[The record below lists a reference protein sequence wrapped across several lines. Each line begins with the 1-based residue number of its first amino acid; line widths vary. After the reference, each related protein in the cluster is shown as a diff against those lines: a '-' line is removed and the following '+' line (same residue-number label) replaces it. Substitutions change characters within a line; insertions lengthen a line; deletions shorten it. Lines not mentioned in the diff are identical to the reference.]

1 MTALPAAHDVTSIA
15 VLGFGVMG
23 HTWTTALL
31 AGGLDVSVYEA
42 NAQNVENNTQR
53 VRKYLER
60 MAEKGTLEGGAER
73 AMQRLQFVESE
84 EALARCGAQVLLEAI
99 FEDLDLKC
107 AMFERFGAWLPPET
121 LAWSNTSCLD
131 VEKMALASGRP
142 DRFVGTHGMNPV
154 HLMKGVEIVRHPQLA
169 EQALECTIGVMQRI
183 GKAPFV
189 TDNVP
194 GFIVNNGLIPW
205 MIHYYLML
213 ERGQA
218 TTQDID
224 TALRT
229 SLGHPQGIFMLHDY
243 VGTNTMVLVSEALYE
258 ATLDP
263 RYKLPQF
270 IYGMRDAGHMGF
282 SSGRGFYDWRDPAN
296 PEPIAFD
303 ELG

>member
-1 MTALPAAHDVTSIA
+1 MTLPRAQDVKTIA

-31 AGGLDVSVYEA
+31 AGGLDVVVYEA
-42 NAQNVENNTQR
+42 NAQNVESNTNR

-60 MAEKGTLEGGAER
+60 MVQKGVLEEDVER

-84 EALARCGAQVLLEAI
+84 EALAKCGAQALLEVI

-107 AMFERFGAWLPPET
+107 ATFERISAWLSPET
-121 LAWSNTSCLD
+121 LVWSNTSCLD
-131 VEKMALASGRP
+131 VEKMAMASGRP

-154 HLMKGVEIVRHPQLA
+154 HLTKGVEIVRHPQLA
-169 EQALECTIGVMQRI
+169 EQALDCTLGVMQRI
-183 GKAPFV
+183 DKAPFV

-218 TTQDID
+218 TTLDID

-229 SLGHPQGIFMLHDY
+229 SLGHPQGVFMLHDY

-263 RYKLPQF
+263 RYKLPRF
-270 IYGMRDAGHMGF
+270 IHDMRDAGHMGF
-282 SSGRGFYDWRDPAN
+282 SSGRGFYDWRDPKN
-296 PEPIAFD
+296 PEPIAFA
-303 ELG
+303 ELS